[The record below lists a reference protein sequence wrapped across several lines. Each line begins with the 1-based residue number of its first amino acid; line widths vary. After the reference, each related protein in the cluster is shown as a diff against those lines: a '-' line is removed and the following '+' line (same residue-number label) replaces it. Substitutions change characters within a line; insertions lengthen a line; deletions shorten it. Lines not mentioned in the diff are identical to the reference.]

1 MPDTLPIAD
10 VVETVMRLKPGWN
23 PRAVEVVGA
32 LPAGLS
38 NSNYAIRHGRVRYV
52 VRVARDGIP
61 GAIDRRAEYAL
72 LCDRVAPLTAPLV
85 AYCLPEGHLLTRFVE
100 GPLLVDTP
108 VDPASIAAY
117 VAALHGRLRP
127 FGWTH
132 PLPALIHGWLSM
144 ARGAGASIPQA
155 WYDALDSLR
164 TPARPAPSHNDLNP
178 WNVIVRGA
186 APRDWCTLDWE
197 WCGDHTPLFDA
208 VALCEG
214 LDLPEAATREVLD
227 RYRRLRDAERVDAVT
242 LDEMRLRF
250 HLREGAW
257 AFAARA
263 RFGARPELDHQ
274 IARSQVALARLIG
287 Q

>member
-1 MPDTLPIAD
+1 MADTLPIAD
-10 VVETVMRLKPGWN
+10 VVETVVRLRPDWN
-23 PRAVEVVGA
+23 PRAVDVVEA

-38 NSNYAIRHGRVRYV
+38 NTNYAIRHGRARYV

-132 PLPALIHGWLSM
+132 PLPTLIQSWLST
-144 ARGAGASIPQA
+144 ARDAGASIPQA
-155 WYDALDSLR
+155 WFDALDSLR
-164 TPARPAPSHNDLNP
+164 TPARPGPSHNDLNP

-214 LDLPEAATREVLD
+214 LDLSEAATREVLD
-227 RYRRLRDAERVDAVT
+227 RYLRLRDAERVDAATV
-242 LDEMRLRF
+242 DELRLRF

-274 IARSQVALARLIG
+274 IARSQGALARLIG
-287 Q
+287 